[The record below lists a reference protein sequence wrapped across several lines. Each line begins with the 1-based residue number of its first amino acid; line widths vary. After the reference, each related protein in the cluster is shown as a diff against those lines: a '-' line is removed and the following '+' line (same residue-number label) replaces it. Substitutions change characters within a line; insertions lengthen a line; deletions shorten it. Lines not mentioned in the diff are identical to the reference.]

1 MSKDPDVLPQ
11 RGRSEQVRIDVSDA
25 LLCEVSLL
33 DEIEKLGGLYGREAI
48 EVLHEAEDVAVWSD
62 VSQGE
67 LRDDH
72 VVSTHTSVKQKLF
85 QMWRALAQVFDP
97 GRSVN

>member
-11 RGRSEQVRIDVSDA
+11 RGRSEQVRVDVSDA
-25 LLCEVSLL
+25 LLCDISLL
-33 DEIEKLGGLYGREAI
+33 DEMEKLGGLNSREAI
-48 EVLHEAEDVAVWSD
+48 EVLHKAEDVAVWSD

-72 VVSTHTSVKQKLF
+72 VVSTHTSVKQ
-85 QMWRALAQVFDP
+85 
-97 GRSVN
+97 